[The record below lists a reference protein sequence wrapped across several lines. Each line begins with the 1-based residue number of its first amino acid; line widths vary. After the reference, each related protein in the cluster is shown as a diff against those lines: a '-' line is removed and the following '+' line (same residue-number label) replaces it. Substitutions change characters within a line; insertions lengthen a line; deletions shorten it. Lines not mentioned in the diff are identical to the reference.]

1 MEQSELNVC
10 VLGENGDVIVQVF
23 ESRHYVI
30 MTVRVPETE
39 CLAAVK
45 LTATQ
50 AHMVAMA
57 LEKVPDDLIS
67 TDAEPA

>member
-23 ESRHYVI
+23 ESRGYAI

-39 CLAAVK
+39 SLAAVK

-57 LEKVPDDLIS
+57 LEKVPEDPIDDEEF
-67 TDAEPA
+67 A